1 METRSSE
8 YVISLFMVG
17 FISMVRTG
25 PRGRPPLRT
34 ANNDVVVVAEE
45 EGGAV
50 VVDWVVAAK
59 VEEEEDGWNRV
70 NADVVDVVVYN
81 VVAERSTDDNFIV

>member
-1 METRSSE
+1 
-8 YVISLFMVG
+8 
-17 FISMVRTG
+17 MVRTG

-50 VVDWVVAAK
+50 VVDWVVAT
-59 VEEEEDGWNRV
+59 VEEEEEEEDGWNRV